1 MTANR
6 WWVKM
11 GARWIARVDSVKAHL
26 NLFFTAMT
34 GVSVASGALAYLGAE
49 RFVPYFVAATAI
61 GVLAYSY
68 AYAEG
73 GVWNQVQRDR
83 RDLSTNWAGPTARI
97 NAELTSRTWTAAQQG
112 EALSEAQRAAAKAE
126 ADAAF
131 EEFRDGFEL
140 EEFERAAGRDDS
152 TTAADDDD

>member
-1 MTANR
+1 MTADR
-6 WWVKM
+6 WWVKL

-49 RFVPYFVAATAI
+49 QLVPYFVAATAV

-68 AYAEG
+68 LYAEG

-97 NAELTSRTWTAAQQG
+97 NAELTSRTWTAAKQG
-112 EALSEAQRAAAKAE
+112 EELTDAQRQAAKRE

-131 EEFRDGFEL
+131 EEYRDGYDL
-140 EEFERAAGRDDS
+140 NK
-152 TTAADDDD
+152 

>member
-1 MTANR
+1 MTADR
-6 WWVKM
+6 WWVRM

-34 GVSVASGALAYLGAE
+34 GVSVASGALAYLGLR
-49 RFVPYFVAATAI
+49 RFVAPFVGLTAV

-68 AYAEG
+68 LYAEG

-97 NAELTSRTWTAAQQG
+97 NAEMTSRTWTAAQQG
-112 EALSEAQRAAAKAE
+112 EALSEAQRRAAKRE

-131 EEFRDGFEL
+131 EEFRDGYEL
-140 EEFERAAGRDDS
+140 EKRDRDAERERRAVG
-152 TTAADDDD
+152 DDD